1 MQNLLNPKWLLFI
14 NTLPIVVLFFLF
26 VGEYNVINSLLNAE
40 NIKLWKTFGLTLG
53 VLGLLNFVYT
63 LWLTIKKQK
72 VSVFYGVLALLCYI
86 PFIYL
91 FGFYSD
97 QIIPVSIP
105 QWMFSGNNIL
115 YVGTFLMPTLAYS
128 LFVLVAH
135 FTPETTEHKAWKNF
149 LIAIII
155 PISWYIFSQIILPL
169 WKPLEDNFGI
179 HLVIIFIIIGTLI
192 FLFFLIRGLLSTHV

>member
-1 MQNLLNPKWLLFI
+1 MRNLLNPKCLFLI

-26 VGEYNVINSLLNAE
+26 IGEYNIIKTLLNAE
-40 NIKLWKTFGLTLG
+40 NIELWKTFGLTLG
-53 VLGLLNFVYT
+53 VLGLLNFGYA
-63 LWLTIKKQK
+63 LWLTITKQK
-72 VSVFYGVLALLCYI
+72 VSVFYGVIALLSYI

-91 FGFYSD
+91 FSFHSD
-97 QIIPVSIP
+97 KIIPFSIP

-155 PISWYIFSQIILPL
+155 PVSWYIFSQIL
-169 WKPLEDNFGI
+169 
-179 HLVIIFIIIGTLI
+179 
-192 FLFFLIRGLLSTHV
+192 